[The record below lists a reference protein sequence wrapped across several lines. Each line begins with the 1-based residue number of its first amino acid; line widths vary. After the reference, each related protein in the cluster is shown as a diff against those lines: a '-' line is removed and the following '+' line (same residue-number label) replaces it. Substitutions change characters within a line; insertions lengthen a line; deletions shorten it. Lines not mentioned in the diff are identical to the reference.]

1 MEYGNISM
9 LVSVIF
15 MLLTLIFR
23 MKNRIHNMRIDLV
36 SVVNKLKKISNEK
49 NREKKKRAK
58 HYR

>member
-15 MLLTLIFR
+15 MLLILIFR